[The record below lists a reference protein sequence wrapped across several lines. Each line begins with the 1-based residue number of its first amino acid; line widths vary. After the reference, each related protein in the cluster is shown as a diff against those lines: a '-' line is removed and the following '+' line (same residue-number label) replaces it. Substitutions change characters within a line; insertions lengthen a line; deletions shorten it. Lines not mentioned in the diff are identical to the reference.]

1 MSRLILSVIGLS
13 AALVFAPMSKSLA
26 ADGSH
31 ADFAV
36 APAVAEHHAA
46 GSHARQAPDPAA
58 GRDLRRSVKAALA
71 KPLGEDAEE
80 HASQARELLALH
92 AKVTARESLTTSERE
107 RLLTR
112 LRGRLARLAKS
123 LARDLADV
131 RANESKAAT
140 GSESAAGVSQS
151 ASASTSGLAQTPPP
165 GAAGGASQTD
175 AQSLIDLIQATIAP
189 SSWDVNGGQGSIVYW
204 QLGQALVVRQTSE
217 VHEQLGGV
225 VGRLRK

>member
-1 MSRLILSVIGLS
+1 MSRLIFSVTGLS
-13 AALVFAPMSKSLA
+13 AALVMAPMSTSLA
-26 ADGSH
+26 AGGSH
-31 ADFAV
+31 ADSTVAAAV
-36 APAVAEHHAA
+36 AKHKAA

-71 KPLGEDAEE
+71 KPLGDDVEE
-80 HASQARELLALH
+80 QASQARELLALH

-112 LRGRLARLAKS
+112 LRGRMARLAKS
-123 LARDLADV
+123 LARGLAEE
-131 RANESKAAT
+131 RANDAKGMAD
-140 GSESAAGVSQS
+140 SESAAGLSQS

-165 GAAGGASQTD
+165 GASGGASQAD

-204 QLGQALVVRQTSE
+204 PLGQALVVRQTSE
-217 VHEQLGGV
+217 VHEQLGGA